1 MKRRIGAALAAAVLL
16 ASPAVAA
23 MDVAT
28 FLAKADALKAKGPLA
43 LFSGDLKRLKA
54 EMAAAGQQLKAEKA
68 ARDKAGLP
76 PRSCPPKGAK
86 MDANAFLDEM
96 RKIPAAEQRTMQL
109 KDGLLWVGRRKYP
122 CR

>member
-1 MKRRIGAALAAAVLL
+1 MTRWAAALVVLGV
-16 ASPAVAA
+16 PATAQAA

-28 FLAKADALKAKGPLA
+28 FLAKADALKAKGVGA
-43 LFSGDLKRLKA
+43 LFSGDLKRIKA
-54 EMAAAGQQLKAEKA
+54 EMAVAGKQLQAEKA

-86 MDANAFLDEM
+86 MNADEFMTQM
-96 RKIPAAEQRTMQL
+96 RTIPVDQQRTMPL
-109 KDGLLWVGRRKYP
+109 KDGILWVAQRKYP

>member
-1 MKRRIGAALAAAVLL
+1 MKRWFAAGALL
-16 ASPAVAA
+16 ATSTAAHAA

-28 FLAKADALKAKGPLA
+28 FLAKADALKAKGALG
-43 LFSGDLKRLKA
+43 LFSSDLKLIKA
-54 EMAAAGQQLKAEKA
+54 EVATASRQLQAEKA

-86 MDANAFLDEM
+86 MNAQDFLTEM
-96 RKIPAAEQRTMQL
+96 RRMPAAEQRTTSL
-109 KDGLLWVGRRKYP
+109 KDGMLWVGQRKYP

>member
-1 MKRRIGAALAAAVLL
+1 MTRWIVAAALLCV
-16 ASPAVAA
+16 PATANAA

-28 FLAKADALKAKGPLA
+28 FLAKADALKAKGVRA
-43 LFSGDLKRLKA
+43 LFSSDLKVIKSEIA
-54 EMAAAGQQLKAEKA
+54 TASAQLQAEKA

-86 MDANAFLDEM
+86 MGAEDFMAQM
-96 RKIPAAEQRTMQL
+96 RAIPAAQQRTMPL
-109 KDGLLWVGRRKYP
+109 KDGILWVAQRKYP